1 MQTKHITTIS
11 LFIFLSALVLGIFFY
26 TSRRPQNTIR
36 VTGYA
41 SKRFESDIVKWS
53 LSISR
58 STGLYELKNGYQ
70 MLRRDL
76 DTLIAGL
83 KNKGINEN
91 EITIQ
96 SPTSQ
101 QQWNRDGQVSGY
113 TIRQN
118 LFIVTSNLDAVEK
131 LARNPDFIYD
141 KGIVLES
148 SYLEYNYT
156 KVGNLKKELLAE
168 ASKDA
173 RDRALEIARSSGV
186 KLGKISSARQGVFQI
201 TEPNSTEVSDYGI
214 YSTATKQKDITVTVT
229 VTFLI
234 K

>member
-1 MQTKHITTIS
+1 
-11 LFIFLSALVLGIFFY
+11 
-26 TSRRPQNTIR
+26 
-36 VTGYA
+36 
-41 SKRFESDIVKWS
+41 
-53 LSISR
+53 
-58 STGLYELKNGYQ
+58 LKNGYQ

>member
-1 MQTKHITTIS
+1 MQTKHISIIS
-11 LFIFLSALVLGIFFY
+11 TFIFLSSLIFGIFFY
-26 TSRRPQNTIR
+26 TSRKPQNTIR

-41 SKRFESDIVKWS
+41 SKRFESDIVKWT
-53 LSISR
+53 LSITR
-58 STGLYELKNGYQ
+58 STGLSELKNGYQ
-70 MLRRDL
+70 LLKRDL

-101 QQWNRDGQVSGY
+101 QQWNRDGQVFGY

-118 LFIVTSNLDAVEK
+118 LFVVTSNIDIVEK

-156 KVGNLKKELLAE
+156 KVGDLKKELLSE
-168 ASKDA
+168 ATKDA
-173 RDRALEIARSSGV
+173 KSRALEIARSSGV
-186 KLGKISSARQGVFQI
+186 KLGKISTARQGVFQI
-201 TEPNSTEVSDYGI
+201 TEPNSTDVSDYGI